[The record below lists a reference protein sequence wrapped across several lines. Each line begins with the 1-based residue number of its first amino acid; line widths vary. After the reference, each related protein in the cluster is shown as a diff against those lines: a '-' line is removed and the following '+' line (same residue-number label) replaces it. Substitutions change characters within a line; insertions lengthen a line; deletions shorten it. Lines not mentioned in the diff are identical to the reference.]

1 MQKTYLYA
9 SKGFHILH
17 TSHSERFKLTNNGD
31 SSSRTKV
38 GGTKHELAWQ
48 HSRVAC
54 FAVGLHAMFFFFD
67 ENYGNPGVTLI
78 NFYAMWV
85 WEI

>member
-1 MQKTYLYA
+1 MA
-9 SKGFHILH
+9 AFSGGMFC
-17 TSHSERFKLTNNGD
+17 SRFARD
-31 SSSRTKV
+31 
-38 GGTKHELAWQ
+38 
-48 HSRVAC
+48 
-54 FAVGLHAMFFFFD
+54 FFFLG